1 MIKDDFF
8 KNRIVS
14 YSKRHYLFENNCV
27 VFDDASEEKKDYLE
41 SILPNRITT
50 ILLFWD
56 DKENWTV
63 VATNSVFSFYE
74 GSLKHIRFEDL
85 VEPNSNEKTFQPCLE
100 KKYELSKEEK
110 YKIKTESKW
119 LYAFKPKVYLRLPS
133 SREVTGLYNLLLM
146 VSRLK
151 YKGSEER

>member
-27 VFDDASEEKKDYLE
+27 VFDDASEDKKDYLE

-74 GSLKHIRFEDL
+74 GSLKRIRFEDL

-119 LYAFKPKVYLRLPS
+119 LYAFKPKVYLRLPGS
-133 SREVTGLYNLLLM
+133 LEVTGLYNLLLM
-146 VSRLK
+146 ISRLRYNK
-151 YKGSEER
+151 